1 VFGDREQ
8 EMGVLW
14 KDRSRKSQHH
24 IRSKNS
30 PCSTVVKERYK
41 KEGEEVRGE
50 HDTDGRS
57 FEKTT
62 GRARPRR
69 LS

>member
-1 VFGDREQ
+1 MFGDREQ

-14 KDRSRKSQHH
+14 KDRSRKGQHH

-30 PCSTVVKERYK
+30 PCSTVVKERYE

-50 HDTDGRS
+50 
-57 FEKTT
+57 
-62 GRARPRR
+62 RARYRR
-69 LS
+69 TQLRENDWASKA